1 VAFGSLVDLQG
12 VTSWSH
18 TKTDGSHDYLQKAQ
32 QSHCWLRKSIVMPK
46 GSSNHELLIGNMTNT
61 LKPKG
66 KMGDTGV
73 RFDPAKFKRQ
83 VFERRQ
89 RR

>member
-1 VAFGSLVDLQG
+1 
-12 VTSWSH
+12 
-18 TKTDGSHDYLQKAQ
+18 
-32 QSHCWLRKSIVMPK
+32 MPK